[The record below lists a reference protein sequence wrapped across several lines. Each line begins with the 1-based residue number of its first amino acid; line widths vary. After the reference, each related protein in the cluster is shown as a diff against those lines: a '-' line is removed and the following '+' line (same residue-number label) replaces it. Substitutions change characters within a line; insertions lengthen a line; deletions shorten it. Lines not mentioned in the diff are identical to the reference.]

1 MNKTKESES
10 LKKKI
15 LKLVGDYVELI
26 TAIFFLQDT
35 LISLSGTKVILSPMQ
50 EEFMIKMK

>member
-15 LKLVGDYVELI
+15 LKLVGDYVE
-26 TAIFFLQDT
+26 TYHRDFLPA
-35 LISLSGTKVILSPMQ
+35 GHV
-50 EEFMIKMK
+50 